1 MQNKEKYR
9 SLLSS
14 LKKGPKSQRNFPP
27 PAFYI
32 LQTLKKLMTKLSRR
46 SHLVSRI
53 VLRSLLNH
61 TWKDALNQVNQVY
74 LLTIQGLLL
83 KIALLFK
90 YLCREFRVRAPSSQS
105 CAGGKPLLQLLL
117 ERKQV
122 YTNMHTPP
130 NIKKMLLLF
139 SGLAAHDKIDGS
151 SPIWPFYIDWHF
163 MHSFF
168 GNL

>member
-90 YLCREFRVRAPSSQS
+90 YLCREFRVRAPSSRSKVAREASRYFS
-105 CAGGKPLLQLLL
+105 CCLRESKFIP
-117 ERKQV
+117 
-122 YTNMHTPP
+122 TCTH
-130 NIKKMLLLF
+130 
-139 SGLAAHDKIDGS
+139 H
-151 SPIWPFYIDWHF
+151 PI
-163 MHSFF
+163 SKRCCCFF
-168 GNL
+168 QA